1 MKTIKFERELKV
13 LINYI
18 REYEIQHIER
28 ISNSSDILKNEKKWS
43 EFAQAVHKG
52 FYLAQKRCILL

>member
-18 REYEIQHIER
+18 REYGIQHIER
-28 ISNSSDILKNEKKWS
+28 ISKPSDILKNEEKWS

-52 FYLAQKRCILL
+52 FY